1 MWNGGDNMALPFE
14 NNTDRAIKRIAQ
26 ASLESERRRN
36 LLAGLI
42 VFGAAFLLSFAAIL
56 AGNATLALEVSEG
69 VTSDRELVTVLFGVA
84 LVVLLA
90 AGLAIR
96 NIMYLSVLGRT
107 REFAQLRTLG
117 ATNRQIRCIVSAER
131 RRMTRSWLA
140 TGVLAGFF
148 GNVLLPLEFFWVQSA
163 SMAVA
168 AAAFTWFV
176 VYLSFRAPAK
186 QAARV
191 SPMDGLRQTAMLGIG
206 QPRRKGRL
214 VRSTSRTIA
223 HHSAHLSPGAI
234 GRRWLSSD
242 QKKTVL
248 TLASLIFSGALLF
261 VLFTVMAA
269 IDIDTLARQPYYED
283 SSLYSKINSTADED
297 STYRIMRTAPFSDAL
312 REEILAIP
320 GVERIVPLAMLD
332 VTLPDVGFEGAIQS
346 VMPRTLAPRLVEGV
360 LAGKATEEDILPV
373 TINRASPYYQETGL
387 DLSVGDRVTAT
398 IDTGAE
404 ERTVQFEVV
413 GILENKDDGVV
424 FYTDTENL
432 QALAAMDCTLA
443 WYIVATPES
452 AEDVTQAVQ
461 RLVTADERLY
471 VGNLADDIASYEAYF
486 ANARLAVSV
495 LALLILVFA
504 FLNLLNTCI
513 VNSVIR
519 QREFALLAAVGM
531 TRQQLVQ
538 AQRVEN
544 AVYFGASFFGSWL
557 IGGAL
562 GWAICRWLSE
572 IPGLGYIHY
581 QFPIAFLLCYAL
593 FVAVSAFAV
602 QHWQTHRLA
611 EKSIVEQLREIA

>member
-14 NNTDRAIKRIAQ
+14 NNTDRAIKKLAC
-26 ASLESERRRN
+26 ASLQSEGRRN

-56 AGNATLALEVSEG
+56 AVNAALALEVSEG

-176 VYLSFRAPAK
+176 VYLSFRAPAQ

-191 SPMDGLRQTAMLGIG
+191 SPMDGLRQTETFGSGKI
-206 QPRRKGRL
+206 RRNGRL
-214 VRSTSRTIA
+214 ASRSIA

-242 QKKTVL
+242 KKKTAL

-261 VLFTVMAA
+261 VLFTVIAA

-283 SSLYSKINSTADED
+283 SSLYIKINSTADED

-387 DLSVGDRVTAT
+387 DLSVGDQITASV
-398 IDTGAE
+398 DTGAGE
-404 ERTVQFEVV
+404 KTLQLEAI

-452 AEDVTQAVQ
+452 VEDVTQAVQ
-461 RLVTADERLY
+461 RLVTADERVY

-495 LALLILVFA
+495 LAVLILVFA

-562 GWAICRWLSE
+562 GWAICHWLSD

-602 QHWQTHRLA
+602 QRWQTHRLA

>member
-1 MWNGGDNMALPFE
+1 M
-14 NNTDRAIKRIAQ
+14 
-26 ASLESERRRN
+26 
-36 LLAGLI
+36 
-42 VFGAAFLLSFAAIL
+42 V
-56 AGNATLALEVSEG
+56 
-69 VTSDRELVTVLFGVA
+69 
-84 LVVLLA
+84 
-90 AGLAIR
+90 
-96 NIMYLSVLGRT
+96 RT
-107 REFAQLRTLG
+107 
-117 ATNRQIRCIVSAER
+117 
-131 RRMTRSWLA
+131 
-140 TGVLAGFF
+140 
-148 GNVLLPLEFFWVQSA
+148 
-163 SMAVA
+163 
-168 AAAFTWFV
+168 
-176 VYLSFRAPAK
+176 
-186 QAARV
+186 
-191 SPMDGLRQTAMLGIG
+191 
-206 QPRRKGRL
+206 
-214 VRSTSRTIA
+214 TSRPIA

-283 SSLYSKINSTADED
+283 SSLYIKINSTADED

-332 VTLPDVGFEGAIQS
+332 ITLPDVGFEGAIQS

-387 DLSVGDRVTAT
+387 DLSVGDQITASV
-398 IDTGAE
+398 DTGAGE
-404 ERTVQFEVV
+404 KTLQLEAI

-432 QALAAMDCTLA
+432 QALAAMDCILA
-443 WYIVATPES
+443 WYIVATPGS
-452 AEDVTQAVQ
+452 AVDVTQAVQ
-461 RLVTADERLY
+461 RLVTADERVY

-544 AVYFGASFFGSWL
+544 AIYFGASFFGSWL

-562 GWAICRWLSE
+562 GWAICHWLSD

-581 QFPIAFLLCYAL
+581 QFPITFLLCYAL

-602 QHWQTHRLA
+602 QRWQTHRLA
-611 EKSIVEQLREIA
+611 EKSIVEREIA

>member
-1 MWNGGDNMALPFE
+1 MWNGGEKMALPFE
-14 NNTDRAIKRIAQ
+14 NNTDRAVKKLAC
-26 ASLESERRRN
+26 ASFQSEGRRN

-56 AGNATLALEVSEG
+56 AVNAALALEVSEG

-176 VYLSFRAPAK
+176 VYLSFRAPAQ

-191 SPMDGLRQTAMLGIG
+191 SPMDGLRQTETFGSGKI
-206 QPRRKGRL
+206 RRNGRP
-214 VRSTSRTIA
+214 TSRPIA

-248 TLASLIFSGALLF
+248 TLASLIISGALLF

-269 IDIDTLARQPYYED
+269 IDTDSLARQPYYED
-283 SSLYSKINSTADED
+283 SSLYIKINSTADED
-297 STYRIMRTAPFSDAL
+297 STYQIMRTAPFGETL

-360 LAGKATEEDILPV
+360 LAGKATKEDILPV

-387 DLSVGDRVTAT
+387 DLSVGDQITASV
-398 IDTGAE
+398 DTGAGE
-404 ERTVQFEVV
+404 KIVQLEAI

-452 AEDVTQAVQ
+452 VEDVTQAVQ
-461 RLVTADERLY
+461 RLVTADERVY

-531 TRQQLVQ
+531 TQRQLVQ

-562 GWAICRWLSE
+562 GWAICHWLSE

-602 QHWQTHRLA
+602 QRWQTHRLA

>member
-1 MWNGGDNMALPFE
+1 MWNGGEKMALPFE
-14 NNTDRAIKRIAQ
+14 NNTDRAIKKLAC
-26 ASLESERRRN
+26 ASLQSEGRRN

-56 AGNATLALEVSEG
+56 AVNATLALEVSEG

-117 ATNRQIRCIVSAER
+117 ATNRQIRCIVAAER

-140 TGVLAGFF
+140 AGVLAGFF
-148 GNVLLPLEFFWVQSA
+148 GNVLLPVEFFWGQSA
-163 SMAVA
+163 LLAVA

-191 SPMDGLRQTAMLGIG
+191 SPMDGLRQTETFGSGKI
-206 QPRRKGRL
+206 RRKDRL
-214 VRSTSRTIA
+214 ASRSIA

-242 QKKTVL
+242 QKKTAL

-283 SSLYSKINSTADED
+283 SSLYIKINSTADED

-332 VTLPDVGFEGAIQS
+332 ITLPDVGFEGAIQS

-387 DLSVGDRVTAT
+387 DLSVGDQITASV
-398 IDTGAE
+398 DTGAGE
-404 ERTVQFEVV
+404 KTLQLEAI

-452 AEDVTQAVQ
+452 VEDVTQAVQ
-461 RLVTADERLY
+461 RLVTADERVY
-471 VGNLADDIASYEAYF
+471 VGSLADDIASYEAYF

-495 LALLILVFA
+495 LAVLILVFA

-562 GWAICRWLSE
+562 GWAICHWLSD

>member
-1 MWNGGDNMALPFE
+1 M
-14 NNTDRAIKRIAQ
+14 
-26 ASLESERRRN
+26 
-36 LLAGLI
+36 LAGLI

-56 AGNATLALEVSEG
+56 AVNAALALEVSEG

-140 TGVLAGFF
+140 AGVLAGFF
-148 GNVLLPLEFFWVQSA
+148 GNVLLPVEFFWGQSA
-163 SMAVA
+163 LLAVA

-191 SPMDGLRQTAMLGIG
+191 SPMDGLRQTETFGSGKI
-206 QPRRKGRL
+206 RRNGRL
-214 VRSTSRTIA
+214 ASRSIA
-223 HHSAHLSPGAI
+223 HHSAHLSPSAI

-261 VLFTVMAA
+261 ILFTVMAA

-283 SSLYSKINSTADED
+283 SSLYIKINSTADED
-297 STYRIMRTAPFSDAL
+297 STYQIMRTAPFGETL
-312 REEILAIP
+312 REEILTIP
-320 GVERIVPLAMLD
+320 GAERIVPLAMLD

-387 DLSVGDRVTAT
+387 DLSVGDQITASV
-398 IDTGAE
+398 DTGAGE
-404 ERTVQFEVV
+404 KMVQLEAI

-443 WYIVATPES
+443 WYIVATPGS

-461 RLVTADERLY
+461 RLVTADERVY
-471 VGNLADDIASYEAYF
+471 VGNLTDDIASYEAYF

-495 LALLILVFA
+495 LAVLILVFA

-519 QREFALLAAVGM
+519 QRDFALLAAVGM
-531 TRQQLVQ
+531 TQRQLVQ

-557 IGGAL
+557 IGGIL
-562 GWAICRWLSE
+562 GWAICHWLSE

>member
-1 MWNGGDNMALPFE
+1 MWNGGEKMALPFE
-14 NNTDRAIKRIAQ
+14 NNTDRAIKKLAC
-26 ASLESERRRN
+26 ASLRSEGRRN
-36 LLAGLI
+36 LIAGLI

-56 AGNATLALEVSEG
+56 AVNAALALEVSEG

-140 TGVLAGFF
+140 AGVLAGFF

-191 SPMDGLRQTAMLGIG
+191 SPMDGLRQTATLSIG
-206 QPRRKGRL
+206 KPRRKGHS
-214 VRSTSRTIA
+214 VRPTSRPIA
-223 HHSAHLSPGAI
+223 HHSAHLSPSAI

-248 TLASLIFSGALLF
+248 TLASLI
-261 VLFTVMAA
+261 
-269 IDIDTLARQPYYED
+269 
-283 SSLYSKINSTADED
+283 
-297 STYRIMRTAPFSDAL
+297 FSDAL

-332 VTLPDVGFEGAIQS
+332 VTLPDAGFEGAIQS
-346 VMPRTLAPRLVEGV
+346 AMPRTLAPRLVEGV

-387 DLSVGDRVTAT
+387 DLSVGDQITASV
-398 IDTGAE
+398 DTGAGE
-404 ERTVQFEVV
+404 KTLQLEAI

-443 WYIVATPES
+443 WYIVATPGS
-452 AEDVTQAVQ
+452 VEDVTQAVQ
-461 RLVTADERLY
+461 RLVTADERVY

-495 LALLILVFA
+495 LAVLILVFA

-562 GWAICRWLSE
+562 GWAICHWLSD

>member
-1 MWNGGDNMALPFE
+1 MN
-14 NNTDRAIKRIAQ
+14 
-26 ASLESERRRN
+26 
-36 LLAGLI
+36 
-42 VFGAAFLLSFAAIL
+42 AA
-56 AGNATLALEVSEG
+56 LALEVSEG

-140 TGVLAGFF
+140 AGVLAGFF
-148 GNVLLPLEFFWVQSA
+148 GNVLLPVEFFWGQSA
-163 SMAVA
+163 LLAVA

-191 SPMDGLRQTAMLGIG
+191 SPMDGLRQTETFGSGKI
-206 QPRRKGRL
+206 RRNGRL
-214 VRSTSRTIA
+214 ASRSIA
-223 HHSAHLSPGAI
+223 HHSAHLSPSAI

-261 VLFTVMAA
+261 ILFTVMAA

-283 SSLYSKINSTADED
+283 SSLYIKINSTADED
-297 STYRIMRTAPFSDAL
+297 STYQIMRTAPFGETL
-312 REEILAIP
+312 REEILTIP
-320 GVERIVPLAMLD
+320 GAERIVPLAMLD

-387 DLSVGDRVTAT
+387 DLSVGDQITASV
-398 IDTGAE
+398 DTGAGE
-404 ERTVQFEVV
+404 KMVQLEAI

-443 WYIVATPES
+443 WYIVATPGS

-461 RLVTADERLY
+461 RLVTADERVY
-471 VGNLADDIASYEAYF
+471 VGNLTDDIASYEAYF

-495 LALLILVFA
+495 LAVLILVFA

-519 QREFALLAAVGM
+519 QRDFALLAAVGM
-531 TRQQLVQ
+531 TQRQLVQ

-557 IGGAL
+557 SGGIL
-562 GWAICRWLSE
+562 GWAICHWLSE

>member
-1 MWNGGDNMALPFE
+1 MALPFE

-56 AGNATLALEVSEG
+56 AVNAALALEVSEG

-117 ATNRQIRCIVSAER
+117 ATNRQIRCIVAAER

-140 TGVLAGFF
+140 AGVLAGFF

-191 SPMDGLRQTAMLGIG
+191 SPMDGLRQTETFGSGKI
-206 QPRRKGRL
+206 RRKDRL
-214 VRSTSRTIA
+214 ASRSIA

-283 SSLYSKINSTADED
+283 SSLYIKINSTADED
-297 STYRIMRTAPFSDAL
+297 STYQIMRTAPFGETL

-332 VTLPDVGFEGAIQS
+332 ITLPDVGFEGAIQS
-346 VMPRTLAPRLVEGV
+346 AMPRTLAPRLVEGV

-387 DLSVGDRVTAT
+387 DLSVGDQITASV
-398 IDTGAE
+398 DTGAGE
-404 ERTVQFEVV
+404 KTLQLEAI

-443 WYIVATPES
+443 WYIVAAPES
-452 AEDVTQAVQ
+452 VEDVTQAVQ
-461 RLVTADERLY
+461 RLVTADERVY

-495 LALLILVFA
+495 LAVLILVFA

-557 IGGAL
+557 IGGIL
-562 GWAICRWLSE
+562 GWAICHWLSE

>member
-1 MWNGGDNMALPFE
+1 MWNGGEKMALPFE
-14 NNTDRAIKRIAQ
+14 NNTDRAVKKLAR
-26 ASLESERRRN
+26 ASLRSEGRRN

-56 AGNATLALEVSEG
+56 AVNAALALEVSEG

-148 GNVLLPLEFFWVQSA
+148 GNVLLPVEFFWGQSA
-163 SMAVA
+163 LLAVA
-168 AAAFTWFV
+168 AAIFIWFV
-176 VYLSFRAPAK
+176 IYLSFRAPAK

-191 SPMDGLRQTAMLGIG
+191 SPMDGLRQTETFGSGKI
-206 QPRRKGRL
+206 RRNGRL
-214 VRSTSRTIA
+214 ASRSIA

-242 QKKTVL
+242 QKKTAL

-269 IDIDTLARQPYYED
+269 IDIDSLARQPYYED
-283 SSLYSKINSTADED
+283 SSLYIKINSTADED

-332 VTLPDVGFEGAIQS
+332 VTLPDAGFEGAIQS

-360 LAGKATEEDILPV
+360 LAGNATEEDILPV

-387 DLSVGDRVTAT
+387 DLSVGDQITASV
-398 IDTGAE
+398 DTGAGE
-404 ERTVQFEVV
+404 KIVQLEAI

-452 AEDVTQAVQ
+452 VEDVTQAVQ
-461 RLVTADERLY
+461 RLVTADERVY
-471 VGNLADDIASYEAYF
+471 VASLADDIASYEAYF
-486 ANARLAVSV
+486 ATARLAVGV
-495 LALLILVFA
+495 LDMLILVFA

-562 GWAICRWLSE
+562 GWAICHWLSD

-602 QHWQTHRLA
+602 QRWQTHRLA

>member
-1 MWNGGDNMALPFE
+1 MWNGGEKMALPFE
-14 NNTDRAIKRIAQ
+14 NNTDRAVKKLAR
-26 ASLESERRRN
+26 ASLRSEGRRN

-56 AGNATLALEVSEG
+56 AVNAALALEVSEG

-148 GNVLLPLEFFWVQSA
+148 GNVLLPVEFFWGQSA
-163 SMAVA
+163 LLAVA
-168 AAAFTWFV
+168 AAIFIWFV
-176 VYLSFRAPAK
+176 IYLSFRAPAK

-191 SPMDGLRQTAMLGIG
+191 SPMDGLRQTETFGSGKI
-206 QPRRKGRL
+206 RRNGRL
-214 VRSTSRTIA
+214 ASRSIA

-242 QKKTVL
+242 KKKTAL

-269 IDIDTLARQPYYED
+269 IDIDSLARQPYYED
-283 SSLYSKINSTADED
+283 SSLYIKINSTADED

-332 VTLPDVGFEGAIQS
+332 VTLPDAGFEGAIQS

-360 LAGKATEEDILPV
+360 LAGNATEEDILPV

-387 DLSVGDRVTAT
+387 DLSVGDQITASV
-398 IDTGAE
+398 DTGAGE
-404 ERTVQFEVV
+404 KTLQLEAI

-443 WYIVATPES
+443 WYIVTAPES
-452 AEDVTQAVQ
+452 ADVVAQAVQ

-471 VGNLADDIASYEAYF
+471 VASLADDIASYEAYF
-486 ANARLAVSV
+486 ATARLAVSV
-495 LALLILVFA
+495 LAVLILVFA

-557 IGGAL
+557 IGGIL
-562 GWAICRWLSE
+562 GWAICHWLSD

-602 QHWQTHRLA
+602 QRWQTHRLA

>member
-14 NNTDRAIKRIAQ
+14 NNTDRAIKKLAC
-26 ASLESERRRN
+26 ASLRSEGRRN

-56 AGNATLALEVSEG
+56 AVNAALALEVSEG

-140 TGVLAGFF
+140 AGVLAGFF
-148 GNVLLPLEFFWVQSA
+148 GNVLLPVEFFWGQSA
-163 SMAVA
+163 LLAVA

-191 SPMDGLRQTAMLGIG
+191 SPMDGLRQTETFGSGKI
-206 QPRRKGRL
+206 RRNGRL
-214 VRSTSRTIA
+214 AARSIA
-223 HHSAHLSPGAI
+223 HHSAHLSPSAI

-261 VLFTVMAA
+261 ILFTVMAA

-283 SSLYSKINSTADED
+283 SSLYIKINSTADED
-297 STYRIMRTAPFSDAL
+297 STYQIMRTAPFGETL
-312 REEILAIP
+312 REEILTIP
-320 GVERIVPLAMLD
+320 GAERIVPLAMLD

-387 DLSVGDRVTAT
+387 DLSVGDQITASV
-398 IDTGAE
+398 DTGAGE
-404 ERTVQFEVV
+404 KMVQLEAI

-443 WYIVATPES
+443 WYIVATPGS

-461 RLVTADERLY
+461 RLVTADERVY
-471 VGNLADDIASYEAYF
+471 VGNLTDDIASYEAYF

-495 LALLILVFA
+495 LAVLILVFA

-519 QREFALLAAVGM
+519 QRDFALLAAVGM
-531 TRQQLVQ
+531 TQRQLVQ

-557 IGGAL
+557 IGGIL
-562 GWAICRWLSE
+562 GWAICHWLSE

>member
-1 MWNGGDNMALPFE
+1 MWNGGEKMALPFE
-14 NNTDRAIKRIAQ
+14 NNTDRAVKKLAR
-26 ASLESERRRN
+26 ASLRSEGRRN

-56 AGNATLALEVSEG
+56 AVNAALALEVSEG

-148 GNVLLPLEFFWVQSA
+148 GNVLLPVEFFWGQSA

-168 AAAFTWFV
+168 AAIFIWFV
-176 VYLSFRAPAK
+176 IYLSFRAPAK

-191 SPMDGLRQTAMLGIG
+191 SPMDGLRQTETFGSGKI
-206 QPRRKGRL
+206 RRNGRL
-214 VRSTSRTIA
+214 ASRSIA

-242 QKKTVL
+242 QKKTAL

-269 IDIDTLARQPYYED
+269 IDIDSLARQPYYED
-283 SSLYSKINSTADED
+283 SSLYIKINSTADED
-297 STYRIMRTAPFSDAL
+297 STYRIMRAAPFSDAL
-312 REEILAIP
+312 REELLAIP

-332 VTLPDVGFEGAIQS
+332 VTLPDAGFEGAIQS

-360 LAGKATEEDILPV
+360 LAGKATKEDILPV

-387 DLSVGDRVTAT
+387 DLSVGDQITASV
-398 IDTGAE
+398 DTGAGE
-404 ERTVQFEVV
+404 KTLQLEAI

-452 AEDVTQAVQ
+452 VEDVTQAVQ
-461 RLVTADERLY
+461 QLVTADERVY

-495 LALLILVFA
+495 LAVLILVFA

-544 AVYFGASFFGSWL
+544 VVYFGASFFGSWL

-562 GWAICRWLSE
+562 GWAICHWLSD

>member
-1 MWNGGDNMALPFE
+1 MWNGGEKMALPFE
-14 NNTDRAIKRIAQ
+14 NNTDRAIKKLAR
-26 ASLESERRRN
+26 ASFQSEGRRN

-56 AGNATLALEVSEG
+56 AVNAALALEVSEG

-191 SPMDGLRQTAMLGIG
+191 SPMDGLRQTETFGSGKI
-206 QPRRKGRL
+206 RRKDRL
-214 VRSTSRTIA
+214 ASRSIA

-283 SSLYSKINSTADED
+283 SSLYIKINSTADED

-332 VTLPDVGFEGAIQS
+332 VTLPDAGFEGAIQS
-346 VMPRTLAPRLVEGV
+346 AMPRTLAPRLVEGV

-387 DLSVGDRVTAT
+387 DLSVGDQITASV
-398 IDTGAE
+398 DTGAGE
-404 ERTVQFEVV
+404 KMVQLEAI

-443 WYIVATPES
+443 WYIVATPGS
-452 AEDVTQAVQ
+452 AVDVTQAVQ
-461 RLVTADERLY
+461 RLVTADERVY

-519 QREFALLAAVGM
+519 QRDFALLAAVGM

-562 GWAICRWLSE
+562 GWAICHWLSD

-581 QFPIAFLLCYAL
+581 QFPISFLLCYAL
-593 FVAVSAFAV
+593 FVVVSAFAV
-602 QHWQTHRLA
+602 QRWQTHRLA

>member
-14 NNTDRAIKRIAQ
+14 NNTDRAIKKLAC
-26 ASLESERRRN
+26 ASLRSEGRRN

-42 VFGAAFLLSFAAIL
+42 VFGAAFLLSFSAIL
-56 AGNATLALEVSEG
+56 AVNATLALEVSEG

-168 AAAFTWFV
+168 AAIFIWFV
-176 VYLSFRAPAK
+176 IYLSFRAPAQ

-191 SPMDGLRQTAMLGIG
+191 SPMDGLRQTETFGSGKI
-206 QPRRKGRL
+206 RRNGRL
-214 VRSTSRTIA
+214 ASRSIA

-242 QKKTVL
+242 KKKTAL

-269 IDIDTLARQPYYED
+269 IDTDSLARQPYYED
-283 SSLYSKINSTADED
+283 SSLYIKINSTADED

-312 REEILAIP
+312 REELLAIP

-332 VTLPDVGFEGAIQS
+332 ITLPDVGFEGAIQS

-387 DLSVGDRVTAT
+387 DLSVGDQITASV
-398 IDTGAE
+398 DTGAGE
-404 ERTVQFEVV
+404 KTLQLEAI

-443 WYIVATPES
+443 WYIVATPGS

-461 RLVTADERLY
+461 RLATADERVY

-495 LALLILVFA
+495 LAVLILVFA

-562 GWAICRWLSE
+562 GWAICHWLSD

-602 QHWQTHRLA
+602 QRWQTHRLA
-611 EKSIVEQLREIA
+611 EKSIVEQLREIV

>member
-14 NNTDRAIKRIAQ
+14 NNTDRAIKKLAR
-26 ASLESERRRN
+26 ASLRSEGRRN

-56 AGNATLALEVSEG
+56 AVNAALALEVSEG

-191 SPMDGLRQTAMLGIG
+191 SPMDGLRQTETFGSGKI
-206 QPRRKGRL
+206 RRKD
-214 VRSTSRTIA
+214 RSTSRPIA

-283 SSLYSKINSTADED
+283 SSLYIKINSTADED

-312 REEILAIP
+312 REELLAIP

-332 VTLPDVGFEGAIQS
+332 VTLPDAGFEGAIQS
-346 VMPRTLAPRLVEGV
+346 AMPRTLAPRLVEGV

-387 DLSVGDRVTAT
+387 DLSVGDQITASV
-398 IDTGAE
+398 DTGAGE
-404 ERTVQFEVV
+404 KMVQLEAI

-424 FYTDTENL
+424 FYTNTENL
-432 QALAAMDCTLA
+432 QSLAAMDCTLA
-443 WYIVATPES
+443 WYIVATPGS
-452 AEDVTQAVQ
+452 AVDVTQAVQ
-461 RLVTADERLY
+461 RLVTADERVY

-495 LALLILVFA
+495 LAVLILVFA

-562 GWAICRWLSE
+562 GWAICHWLSD

-581 QFPIAFLLCYAL
+581 QFPIAFFLCYAL

-602 QHWQTHRLA
+602 QRWQTHRLA

>member
-1 MWNGGDNMALPFE
+1 MALPFE

-56 AGNATLALEVSEG
+56 AGNAALALEVSEG

-117 ATNRQIRCIVSAER
+117 ATNRQIRCIVAAER

-140 TGVLAGFF
+140 AGVLAGFF
-148 GNVLLPLEFFWVQSA
+148 GNVLLPVEFFWGQSA
-163 SMAVA
+163 LLAVA
-168 AAAFTWFV
+168 AAIFIWFV
-176 VYLSFRAPAK
+176 IYLSFRAPAK

-191 SPMDGLRQTAMLGIG
+191 SPMDGLRQTETFGSGKI
-206 QPRRKGRL
+206 RRNGRL
-214 VRSTSRTIA
+214 ASRSIA

-242 QKKTVL
+242 KKKTVL

-269 IDIDTLARQPYYED
+269 INIDTLARQPYYED
-283 SSLYSKINSTADED
+283 SSLYIKINSTADED

-332 VTLPDVGFEGAIQS
+332 ITLPDVGFEGAIQS

-387 DLSVGDRVTAT
+387 DLSVGDQITASV
-398 IDTGAE
+398 DTGVE
-404 ERTVQFEVV
+404 ERAVQFEVV

-443 WYIVATPES
+443 WYIVTAPES
-452 AEDVTQAVQ
+452 ADVVAQAVQ
-461 RLVTADERLY
+461 QLVASDERVY

-495 LALLILVFA
+495 LAVLILVFA

-557 IGGAL
+557 IGGIL
-562 GWAICRWLSE
+562 GWAICHWLSD

-602 QHWQTHRLA
+602 QRWQTHRLA

>member
-1 MWNGGDNMALPFE
+1 MWNGGEKMALPFE
-14 NNTDRAIKRIAQ
+14 NNTDRAVKKLAR
-26 ASLESERRRN
+26 ASLRSEGRRN

-42 VFGAAFLLSFAAIL
+42 VFGAAFLLNFAAIL
-56 AGNATLALEVSEG
+56 AVNAALALEVSEG

-96 NIMYLSVLGRT
+96 NIMYLSVLGHT

-168 AAAFTWFV
+168 AAA
-176 VYLSFRAPAK
+176 YLSFRAPAK

-191 SPMDGLRQTAMLGIG
+191 SPMDGLRQTVTLSIG
-206 QPRRKGRL
+206 KPRRKGHS

-269 IDIDTLARQPYYED
+269 IDIDSLARQPYYED
-283 SSLYSKINSTADED
+283 SSLYIKINSTADED
-297 STYRIMRTAPFSDAL
+297 STYRIMRAAPFSDAL
-312 REEILAIP
+312 REELLAIP

-332 VTLPDVGFEGAIQS
+332 VTLPDAGFEGAIQS
-346 VMPRTLAPRLVEGV
+346 AMPRTLAPRLVEGV

-387 DLSVGDRVTAT
+387 DLSVGDQITASV
-398 IDTGAE
+398 DTGAGE
-404 ERTVQFEVV
+404 KTLQLEAI

-452 AEDVTQAVQ
+452 VEDVTQAVQ

-471 VGNLADDIASYEAYF
+471 VASLADDIASYEAYF

-495 LALLILVFA
+495 LAVLILVFA

-519 QREFALLAAVGM
+519 QRDFALLAAVGM

-544 AVYFGASFFGSWL
+544 AVYFGVSFFGSWL

-562 GWAICRWLSE
+562 GWAICRWLSDM
-572 IPGLGYIHY
+572 PGLGYIHY

-602 QHWQTHRLA
+602 QRWQTHRLA

>member
-1 MWNGGDNMALPFE
+1 MWNGGEKMALPFE
-14 NNTDRAIKRIAQ
+14 NNTDRAIKKLAC
-26 ASLESERRRN
+26 ASLRSEGRRN

-176 VYLSFRAPAK
+176 VYLSFRAPAQ

-191 SPMDGLRQTAMLGIG
+191 SPMDGLRQTETFGSGKI
-206 QPRRKGRL
+206 RRKDRL
-214 VRSTSRTIA
+214 ASRSIA
-223 HHSAHLSPGAI
+223 HHSAHLSPSAI

-242 QKKTVL
+242 KKKTVL

-283 SSLYSKINSTADED
+283 SSLYIKINSTADED

-312 REEILAIP
+312 REELLAIP

-332 VTLPDVGFEGAIQS
+332 ITLPDVGFEGAIQS
-346 VMPRTLAPRLVEGV
+346 AMPRTLAPRLVEGV

-387 DLSVGDRVTAT
+387 DLSVGDQITASV
-398 IDTGAE
+398 DTGAGE
-404 ERTVQFEVV
+404 KTLQLEAI

-443 WYIVATPES
+443 WYIVAAPES
-452 AEDVTQAVQ
+452 VEDVTQAVQ
-461 RLVTADERLY
+461 RLVTADERVY

-562 GWAICRWLSE
+562 GWAICHWLSD

-581 QFPIAFLLCYAL
+581 QFPIAFLLCYAF
-593 FVAVSAFAV
+593 FVAVSAFVV
-602 QHWQTHRLA
+602 QRWQTHRLA
-611 EKSIVEQLREIA
+611 EKSIVERLREIA

>member
-1 MWNGGDNMALPFE
+1 MWNGGEKMALPFE

-56 AGNATLALEVSEG
+56 AVNAALALEVSEG
-69 VTSDRELVTVLFGVA
+69 VTSDHELVTVLFGVA

-163 SMAVA
+163 LLAVA

-191 SPMDGLRQTAMLGIG
+191 SPMDGLRQTETFGSGKI
-206 QPRRKGRL
+206 RRKDRL
-214 VRSTSRTIA
+214 ASRSIA
-223 HHSAHLSPGAI
+223 HHSAHLSPSAI

-242 QKKTVL
+242 QKKTAL

-283 SSLYSKINSTADED
+283 SSLYIKINSTADED

-332 VTLPDVGFEGAIQS
+332 ITLPDVGFEGAIQS

-387 DLSVGDRVTAT
+387 DLSVGDQITASV
-398 IDTGAE
+398 DTGAGE
-404 ERTVQFEVV
+404 KTLQLEAI

-443 WYIVATPES
+443 WYIVATPGS
-452 AEDVTQAVQ
+452 AVDVTQAVQ
-461 RLVTADERLY
+461 RLVTADERVY

-562 GWAICRWLSE
+562 GWAICHWLSD

>member
-1 MWNGGDNMALPFE
+1 MWNGGEKMALPFE
-14 NNTDRAIKRIAQ
+14 NNTDRAIKKLAC
-26 ASLESERRRN
+26 ASLRSEGRRN

-56 AGNATLALEVSEG
+56 AVNAALALEVSEG

-176 VYLSFRAPAK
+176 VYLSFRAPAQ

-191 SPMDGLRQTAMLGIG
+191 SPMDGLRQTETFGSGKI
-206 QPRRKGRL
+206 RRNGRL
-214 VRSTSRTIA
+214 ASRSIA
-223 HHSAHLSPGAI
+223 HHSAHLSPSAI

-283 SSLYSKINSTADED
+283 SSLYIKINSTADED

-332 VTLPDVGFEGAIQS
+332 ITLPDVGFEGAIQS
-346 VMPRTLAPRLVEGV
+346 VMLRTLAPRLVEGV

-387 DLSVGDRVTAT
+387 DLSVDDQITASV
-398 IDTGAE
+398 DTGAG
-404 ERTVQFEVV
+404 ERAVQFEVA

-443 WYIVATPES
+443 WYIVATPGS
-452 AEDVTQAVQ
+452 AVDVTQAVQ
-461 RLVTADERLY
+461 RLVTADERVY

-557 IGGAL
+557 IGGIL
-562 GWAICRWLSE
+562 GWAICHWLSDM
-572 IPGLGYIHY
+572 PGLGYIHY

>member
-1 MWNGGDNMALPFE
+1 MALPFE
-14 NNTDRAIKRIAQ
+14 NNTDRAIKKLAR
-26 ASLESERRRN
+26 ASLRSEGRRN

-56 AGNATLALEVSEG
+56 AVNAALALEVSEG

-176 VYLSFRAPAK
+176 VYLSFRAPAQ

-191 SPMDGLRQTAMLGIG
+191 SPMDGLRQTETFGSGKI
-206 QPRRKGRL
+206 RRKDRL
-214 VRSTSRTIA
+214 ASRSIA
-223 HHSAHLSPGAI
+223 HHSAHLSPSAI

-242 QKKTVL
+242 KKKTAL

-283 SSLYSKINSTADED
+283 SSLYIKINSTADED

-332 VTLPDVGFEGAIQS
+332 ITLPDVGFEGAIQS

-387 DLSVGDRVTAT
+387 DLSVGDQITASV
-398 IDTGAE
+398 DTGAGE
-404 ERTVQFEVV
+404 KMVQLEAI

-424 FYTDTENL
+424 FYTDIENL
-432 QALAAMDCTLA
+432 QMLAAMDCTLA
-443 WYIVATPES
+443 WYIVATPGS
-452 AEDVTQAVQ
+452 AVDVTQAVQ
-461 RLVTADERLY
+461 RLVTADERVY

-495 LALLILVFA
+495 LAVLILVFA

-519 QREFALLAAVGM
+519 QRDFALLAAVGM

-562 GWAICRWLSE
+562 GWAICHWLSD

-602 QHWQTHRLA
+602 QRWQTHRLA

>member
-1 MWNGGDNMALPFE
+1 MWNGGEKMALPFE
-14 NNTDRAIKRIAQ
+14 NNTDRAIKKLAR
-26 ASLESERRRN
+26 ASFQSEGRRN

-56 AGNATLALEVSEG
+56 AVNAALALEVSEG

-176 VYLSFRAPAK
+176 VYLSFRAPAQ

-191 SPMDGLRQTAMLGIG
+191 SPMDGLRQTETFGSGKI
-206 QPRRKGRL
+206 RRNGRL
-214 VRSTSRTIA
+214 ASRPIA

-283 SSLYSKINSTADED
+283 SSLYIKINSTADED
-297 STYRIMRTAPFSDAL
+297 STYRIMRAAPFSDAL
-312 REEILAIP
+312 REELLAIP

-332 VTLPDVGFEGAIQS
+332 VTLPDAGFEGAIQS
-346 VMPRTLAPRLVEGV
+346 AMPRTLAPRLVEGV

-387 DLSVGDRVTAT
+387 DLSVGDQITASV
-398 IDTGAE
+398 DTGAGE
-404 ERTVQFEVV
+404 KTLQLEAI

-443 WYIVATPES
+443 WYIVATPGS
-452 AEDVTQAVQ
+452 VEDVTQAVQ
-461 RLVTADERLY
+461 RLVTADERVY

-531 TRQQLVQ
+531 TRRQLVQ

-544 AVYFGASFFGSWL
+544 VVYFGASFFGSWL
-557 IGGAL
+557 IGGIL
-562 GWAICRWLSE
+562 GWAICHWLSE

-602 QHWQTHRLA
+602 QRWQTHRLA

>member
-14 NNTDRAIKRIAQ
+14 NNTDRAIKKLAC
-26 ASLESERRRN
+26 ASLQSEGRRN

-56 AGNATLALEVSEG
+56 AVNAALALEVSEG

-191 SPMDGLRQTAMLGIG
+191 SPMDGLRQTETFGSGKI
-206 QPRRKGRL
+206 RRKDRL
-214 VRSTSRTIA
+214 ASRSIA
-223 HHSAHLSPGAI
+223 HHSALLSPGAI

-283 SSLYSKINSTADED
+283 SSLYIKINSTADED

-332 VTLPDVGFEGAIQS
+332 ITLPDVGFEGAIQS

-387 DLSVGDRVTAT
+387 DLSVGDQITASV
-398 IDTGAE
+398 DTGAGE
-404 ERTVQFEVV
+404 KTLQLEAI

-443 WYIVATPES
+443 WYIVATPGS
-452 AEDVTQAVQ
+452 AVDVTQAVQ
-461 RLVTADERLY
+461 RLVTADERVY

-486 ANARLAVSV
+486 ANARLSVSV

-562 GWAICRWLSE
+562 GWAICHWLSD

-602 QHWQTHRLA
+602 QRWQTHRLA

>member
-1 MWNGGDNMALPFE
+1 MWNGGEKMALPFE

-56 AGNATLALEVSEG
+56 AVNAALALEVSEG

-148 GNVLLPLEFFWVQSA
+148 GNVLLPVEFFWGQSA
-163 SMAVA
+163 LLAVA
-168 AAAFTWFV
+168 AAIFIWFV
-176 VYLSFRAPAK
+176 IYLSFRAPAK

-191 SPMDGLRQTAMLGIG
+191 SPMDGLRQTETFGSGKI
-206 QPRRKGRL
+206 RRNGRL
-214 VRSTSRTIA
+214 ASRSIA

-269 IDIDTLARQPYYED
+269 IDIDSLARQPYYED
-283 SSLYSKINSTADED
+283 SSLYIKINSTADED

-312 REEILAIP
+312 REELLAIP

-360 LAGKATEEDILPV
+360 LAGKATKEDILPV

-387 DLSVGDRVTAT
+387 DLSVGDQITASV
-398 IDTGAE
+398 DTGAGE
-404 ERTVQFEVV
+404 KIVQLEAI

-452 AEDVTQAVQ
+452 VEDVTQAVQ
-461 RLVTADERLY
+461 RLVTADERVY

-495 LALLILVFA
+495 LAVLILVFA

-544 AVYFGASFFGSWL
+544 VVYFGASFFGSWL
-557 IGGAL
+557 IGGIL
-562 GWAICRWLSE
+562 GWAICHWLSD

-602 QHWQTHRLA
+602 QRWQTHRLA

>member
-1 MWNGGDNMALPFE
+1 MWNGGEKMALPFE
-14 NNTDRAIKRIAQ
+14 NNTDRAVKKLAR
-26 ASLESERRRN
+26 ASLRSEGRRN

-148 GNVLLPLEFFWVQSA
+148 GNVLLPVEFFWGQSA
-163 SMAVA
+163 LLAVA
-168 AAAFTWFV
+168 AAIFIWFV
-176 VYLSFRAPAK
+176 IYLSFRAPAK

-191 SPMDGLRQTAMLGIG
+191 SPMDGLRQTETFGSGKI
-206 QPRRKGRL
+206 RRNGRL
-214 VRSTSRTIA
+214 ASRSIA

-242 QKKTVL
+242 KKKTVL

-283 SSLYSKINSTADED
+283 SSLYIKINSTADED

-332 VTLPDVGFEGAIQS
+332 VTLPDAGFEGAIQS

-360 LAGKATEEDILPV
+360 LAGNATKEDILPV

-387 DLSVGDRVTAT
+387 DLSVADQITASV
-398 IDTGAE
+398 DTGAGE
-404 ERTVQFEVV
+404 KTLQLEAI

-452 AEDVTQAVQ
+452 VEDVTQAVQ
-461 RLVTADERLY
+461 RLVTADERVY

-495 LALLILVFA
+495 LAVLILVFA

-531 TRQQLVQ
+531 TQRQLVQ

-544 AVYFGASFFGSWL
+544 VVYFGASFFGSWL

-562 GWAICRWLSE
+562 GWAICHWLSD

>member
-1 MWNGGDNMALPFE
+1 MALPFE
-14 NNTDRAIKRIAQ
+14 NNTDRAIKKLARANFQ
-26 ASLESERRRN
+26 SEGRRN

-56 AGNATLALEVSEG
+56 AVNAALALEVSEG

-191 SPMDGLRQTAMLGIG
+191 SPMDGLRQTETFGSGKI
-206 QPRRKGRL
+206 RRKDRL
-214 VRSTSRTIA
+214 ASRSIA
-223 HHSAHLSPGAI
+223 HHSAHLSTGAI
-234 GRRWLSSD
+234 GRRWLFSD

-283 SSLYSKINSTADED
+283 SSLYIKINSTADED

-332 VTLPDVGFEGAIQS
+332 ITLPDVGFEGAIQS

-387 DLSVGDRVTAT
+387 DLSVGDQITASV
-398 IDTGAE
+398 DTGAGE
-404 ERTVQFEVV
+404 KMVQLEAI

-452 AEDVTQAVQ
+452 VEDVTQAVQ
-461 RLVTADERLY
+461 RLVTADERVY

-495 LALLILVFA
+495 LAVLILVFA

-557 IGGAL
+557 IGGIL
-562 GWAICRWLSE
+562 GWAICHWLSE

>member
-1 MWNGGDNMALPFE
+1 MWNGGEKMALPFE
-14 NNTDRAIKRIAQ
+14 NNTDRAVKKLAR
-26 ASLESERRRN
+26 ASLRSEGRRN

-56 AGNATLALEVSEG
+56 AVNAALALEVSEG

-148 GNVLLPLEFFWVQSA
+148 GNVLLPVEFFWGQSA

-168 AAAFTWFV
+168 AAIFIWFV
-176 VYLSFRAPAK
+176 IYLSFRAPAK

-191 SPMDGLRQTAMLGIG
+191 SPMDGLRQTETFGSGKI
-206 QPRRKGRL
+206 RRNGRL
-214 VRSTSRTIA
+214 ASRSIA

-242 QKKTVL
+242 QKKTAL

-269 IDIDTLARQPYYED
+269 IDIDSLARQPYYED
-283 SSLYSKINSTADED
+283 SSLYIKINSTADED
-297 STYRIMRTAPFSDAL
+297 STYRIMRAAPFSDAL
-312 REEILAIP
+312 REELLAIP

-332 VTLPDVGFEGAIQS
+332 VTLPDAGFEGAIQS

-360 LAGKATEEDILPV
+360 LAGKATKEDILPV

-387 DLSVGDRVTAT
+387 DLSVGDQITASV
-398 IDTGAE
+398 DTGAGE
-404 ERTVQFEVV
+404 KTLQLEAI

-452 AEDVTQAVQ
+452 VEDVTQAVQ
-461 RLVTADERLY
+461 QLVTADERVY

-495 LALLILVFA
+495 LAVLILVFA

-513 VNSVIR
+513 VNRVIR

-544 AVYFGASFFGSWL
+544 VVYFGVSFFGSWL

-562 GWAICRWLSE
+562 GWAICRWLSDM
-572 IPGLGYIHY
+572 PGLGYIHY

-602 QHWQTHRLA
+602 QRWQTHRLA

>member
-1 MWNGGDNMALPFE
+1 MWNGGEKMALPFE
-14 NNTDRAIKRIAQ
+14 NNTDRAVKKLAR
-26 ASLESERRRN
+26 ASLRSERRRN

-56 AGNATLALEVSEG
+56 AVNAALALEVSEG

-176 VYLSFRAPAK
+176 VYLSFRAPAQ

-206 QPRRKGRL
+206 QPRRKGHS
-214 VRSTSRTIA
+214 VRPTSRPIA
-223 HHSAHLSPGAI
+223 HHSAHLSPSAI

-261 VLFTVMAA
+261 ILFTVM
-269 IDIDTLARQPYYED
+269 
-283 SSLYSKINSTADED
+283 
-297 STYRIMRTAPFSDAL
+297 
-312 REEILAIP
+312 
-320 GVERIVPLAMLD
+320 
-332 VTLPDVGFEGAIQS
+332 
-346 VMPRTLAPRLVEGV
+346 
-360 LAGKATEEDILPV
+360 
-373 TINRASPYYQETGL
+373 
-387 DLSVGDRVTAT
+387 
-398 IDTGAE
+398 
-404 ERTVQFEVV
+404 
-413 GILENKDDGVV
+413 
-424 FYTDTENL
+424 
-432 QALAAMDCTLA
+432 AAMDCTLA

-452 AEDVTQAVQ
+452 AVDVTQAVQ
-461 RLVTADERLY
+461 RLVTADERVY

-495 LALLILVFA
+495 LAVLILVFA

-562 GWAICRWLSE
+562 GWAICHWLSD

-602 QHWQTHRLA
+602 QRWQTHRLA

>member
-1 MWNGGDNMALPFE
+1 MALPFE

-90 AGLAIR
+90 VGLAIR

-163 SMAVA
+163 LLAVA
-168 AAAFTWFV
+168 AAIFIWFV
-176 VYLSFRAPAK
+176 IYLSFHAPAK

-191 SPMDGLRQTAMLGIG
+191 SPMDGLRQTETFGSGKI
-206 QPRRKGRL
+206 RRNGRL
-214 VRSTSRTIA
+214 ASRSIA

-261 VLFTVMAA
+261 ILVTVMAA
-269 IDIDTLARQPYYED
+269 IDTDSLARQPYYED
-283 SSLYSKINSTADED
+283 SSLYIKINSTADED

-332 VTLPDVGFEGAIQS
+332 VTLPDAGFEGAIQS

-360 LAGKATEEDILPV
+360 LAGNATKEDILPV

-387 DLSVGDRVTAT
+387 DLSVGDQITASV
-398 IDTGAE
+398 DTGAGE
-404 ERTVQFEVV
+404 KMVQLEAI

-443 WYIVATPES
+443 WYIVATPGS
-452 AEDVTQAVQ
+452 AVDVTQAVQ
-461 RLVTADERLY
+461 RLVTADERVY

-495 LALLILVFA
+495 LAVLILVFA

-557 IGGAL
+557 IGGIL
-562 GWAICRWLSE
+562 GWAICHWLSD

-611 EKSIVEQLREIA
+611 EKSIVEQLCEIA

>member
-1 MWNGGDNMALPFE
+1 MWNGGEKMALPFE
-14 NNTDRAIKRIAQ
+14 NNTDRAIKKLART
-26 ASLESERRRN
+26 SFRSEGRRN

-56 AGNATLALEVSEG
+56 AVNAALALEVSEG

-176 VYLSFRAPAK
+176 VYLSFRAPAQ

-191 SPMDGLRQTAMLGIG
+191 SPMDGLRQTETFGSGKI
-206 QPRRKGRL
+206 RRKDRL
-214 VRSTSRTIA
+214 ASRSIA
-223 HHSAHLSPGAI
+223 HHSAHLSPSAI

-283 SSLYSKINSTADED
+283 SSLYIKINSTADED

-332 VTLPDVGFEGAIQS
+332 ITLPDVGFEGAIQS

-387 DLSVGDRVTAT
+387 DLSVGDQITASV
-398 IDTGAE
+398 DTGAGE
-404 ERTVQFEVV
+404 KMVQLEAI

-443 WYIVATPES
+443 WYIVATPGS
-452 AEDVTQAVQ
+452 AVDVTQAVQ
-461 RLVTADERLY
+461 RLVTADERVY

-495 LALLILVFA
+495 LAALILVFA

-544 AVYFGASFFGSWL
+544 VVYFGASFFGSWL

-562 GWAICRWLSE
+562 GWAICHWLSD

>member
-1 MWNGGDNMALPFE
+1 MWNGGEKMALPFE
-14 NNTDRAIKRIAQ
+14 NNTDRAVKKLAR
-26 ASLESERRRN
+26 ASLRSEGRRN

-56 AGNATLALEVSEG
+56 AVNAALALEVSEG

-191 SPMDGLRQTAMLGIG
+191 SPMDGLRQTETFGSGKI
-206 QPRRKGRL
+206 RRKDRL
-214 VRSTSRTIA
+214 ASRSIA
-223 HHSAHLSPGAI
+223 HHSAHLSPSAI

-261 VLFTVMAA
+261 ILFTVMAA
-269 IDIDTLARQPYYED
+269 IDTDSLARQPYYED
-283 SSLYSKINSTADED
+283 SSLYIKINSTADED

-312 REEILAIP
+312 REELLAIP

-332 VTLPDVGFEGAIQS
+332 CVFADVGFEGAIQS

-373 TINRASPYYQETGL
+373 TINRASPYYRETGL
-387 DLSVGDRVTAT
+387 DLSVGDQITASV
-398 IDTGAE
+398 DTGAG
-404 ERTVQFEVV
+404 ERAVQFEVA

-452 AEDVTQAVQ
+452 VEDVTQAVQ
-461 RLVTADERLY
+461 RLVTADERVY

-486 ANARLAVSV
+486 ATARLAVGV
-495 LALLILVFA
+495 LAVLILVFA

-557 IGGAL
+557 IGGIL
-562 GWAICRWLSE
+562 GWAICHWLSE

>member
-1 MWNGGDNMALPFE
+1 MWNGGEKMALPFE
-14 NNTDRAIKRIAQ
+14 NNTDRAVKKLAR
-26 ASLESERRRN
+26 ASLRSEGRRN

-56 AGNATLALEVSEG
+56 AVNAALALEVSEG

-168 AAAFTWFV
+168 AAIFIWFV
-176 VYLSFRAPAK
+176 IYLSFRAPAK

-191 SPMDGLRQTAMLGIG
+191 SPMDGLRQTETFGSGKI
-206 QPRRKGRL
+206 RRNGRL
-214 VRSTSRTIA
+214 ASRSIA

-242 QKKTVL
+242 KKKTAL

-269 IDIDTLARQPYYED
+269 INIDTLARQPYYED
-283 SSLYSKINSTADED
+283 SSLYIKINSTADED
-297 STYRIMRTAPFSDAL
+297 STYRIMRAAPFSDAL
-312 REEILAIP
+312 REELLAIP

-332 VTLPDVGFEGAIQS
+332 ITLPDVGFEGAIQS

-387 DLSVGDRVTAT
+387 DLSLGDQVTAT
-398 IDTGAE
+398 IDTGAG
-404 ERTVQFEVV
+404 ERAVQFEVA

-432 QALAAMDCTLA
+432 QSLAAMDCTLA
-443 WYIVATPES
+443 WYIVATPGS
-452 AEDVTQAVQ
+452 AVDVTQAVQ
-461 RLVTADERLY
+461 RLVTADERVY

-486 ANARLAVSV
+486 ATARLAVSV
-495 LALLILVFA
+495 LAVLILVFA

-562 GWAICRWLSE
+562 GWAICHWLSD

-602 QHWQTHRLA
+602 QRWQTHRLA

>member
-14 NNTDRAIKRIAQ
+14 NNTDRAIKKLAC
-26 ASLESERRRN
+26 ASLRSEGRRN

-42 VFGAAFLLSFAAIL
+42 IFGAAFLLSFAAIL
-56 AGNATLALEVSEG
+56 AVNAALALEVSEG

-176 VYLSFRAPAK
+176 VYLSFRAPAQ

-191 SPMDGLRQTAMLGIG
+191 SPMDGLRQTETFGSGKI
-206 QPRRKGRL
+206 RRKDRL
-214 VRSTSRTIA
+214 ASRSIA
-223 HHSAHLSPGAI
+223 HHSAHLSPSAI

-242 QKKTVL
+242 KKKTAL

-283 SSLYSKINSTADED
+283 SSLYIKINSTADED
-297 STYRIMRTAPFSDAL
+297 STYQIMRTAPFGETL
-312 REEILAIP
+312 REEILTIP
-320 GVERIVPLAMLD
+320 GAERIVPLAMLD
-332 VTLPDVGFEGAIQS
+332 VTLPDAGFEGAIQS

-387 DLSVGDRVTAT
+387 DLSVGDQITASV
-398 IDTGAE
+398 DTGAGE
-404 ERTVQFEVV
+404 KTLQLEAI

-443 WYIVATPES
+443 WYIVATPGS
-452 AEDVTQAVQ
+452 AVDVTQAVQ
-461 RLVTADERLY
+461 RLVTADERVY

-495 LALLILVFA
+495 LAVLILVFA

-562 GWAICRWLSE
+562 GWAICHWLSD

-602 QHWQTHRLA
+602 QRWHTHRLA